1 MNFITGVNNTS
12 DKLFTSVNNIGNKF
26 IASVKDTTPTI
37 NPCHGFSVIASVV
50 DTGDKFIGGDNNTG
64 KQLSPVTT
72 TLSIY

>member
-37 NPCHGFSVIASVV
+37 NPCHGFSVIASTSDNHTV
-50 DTGDKFIGGDNNTG
+50 DILIAGDNDAG
-64 KQLSPVTT
+64 V
-72 TLSIY
+72 